1 MPPKTKKKTKKSSKC
16 KCSNHIQ
23 NTRVTVGGGGGG
35 GAPIVYAT
43 YAPVPPQ
50 MQTSMPYET
59 GRGFVPEKFERNP
72 YNNHGVNAS
81 QGNYS
86 SNAPQ
91 AHSDMSLL
99 EKYFHDADA
108 AKPQSEAG
116 RSDHPM
122 SEASKYSES
131 SVNMSTSS
139 FTNQAS
145 RSIPATQFVGGSQ
158 SIPARAKAP
167 STQGGNSKLQTPL
180 QKAAG
185 KRPMRPISESGS
197 YISGHVSN
205 SSGSINPNAIVP
217 RASGQRSYGSVY
229 EVPGEMPGK
238 FARVNKEVFLEA
250 QRQKD
255 MRDYFNKQKPG
266 FRVAKRRLQIG
277 PSPGAIPDQVV

>member
-1 MPPKTKKKTKKSSKC
+1 
-16 KCSNHIQ
+16 
-23 NTRVTVGGGGGG
+23 
-35 GAPIVYAT
+35 
-43 YAPVPPQ
+43 

-59 GRGFVPEKFERNP
+59 GRGFALEKIKRTP
-72 YNNHGVNAS
+72 YNTHGVNAI

-99 EKYFHDADA
+99 EKYVHDADA
-108 AKPQSEAG
+108 VKPQSEAG
-116 RSDHPM
+116 RSDTPM
-122 SEASKYSES
+122 FEASRYSES

-145 RSIPATQFVGGSQ
+145 RSIPATDIIGTS
-158 SIPARAKAP
+158 RAKAP

-185 KRPMRPISESGS
+185 KRPMIPISKSGT

-205 SSGSINPNAIVP
+205 SSGSINLNAIVP
-217 RASGQRSYGSVY
+217 HPSGQRSYGSNY
-229 EVPGEMPGK
+229 EVPGGPGK
-238 FARVNKEVFLEA
+238 FARVSREVFIEA

-255 MRDYFNKQKPG
+255 LRDYFNKHKPG
-266 FRVAKRRLQIG
+266 FRLAKRRVQIG
-277 PSPGAIPDQVV
+277 PSPAANPDRVV